1 MNQRRILESVTAL
14 GCVVALAAFGVNR
27 YRHRVSAIVVHP
39 ATVQVA
45 LAHDMSPPLG
55 SMTVDAVDRD
65 GPEVDATP
73 ADALA
78 PPPPEER
85 EELELSQQQQQQ
97 AAPIRIVSPEGAAK
111 VEQTKAGS
119 KPAARMVANI
129 EGEGT
134 GFTGPQGPG
143 RGGLDYSVA
152 AGPNHVVAIVNGGG
166 IAIWTKKGRP
176 DPKTRK
182 PLFDS
187 TGMVLYGPVSVRQI
201 WKGFGGQCDTRGSGD
216 AVVRYDQLADRW
228 LFVTPLFSR
237 YEKKPGQQPY
247 PPIGIAHE
255 NWRGQPGQPGSAV
268 KLEAPDSATLA
279 AAAAAARGAGGRAA
293 GGRAGDTTGRGA
305 RGGRAGDSAGR
316 GRAAGGGRPSLP
328 PDGAPPP
335 NDTTVGTYGMCYAVS
350 TTSDPLGS
358 YYRYEFIRPYFPDY
372 PRPAIWPDGYYIPTS
387 TSDNFIQKHA
397 CVADRAKMLKGEDAT
412 EQCIVIN
419 GIPFLN
425 MADLDGKNLPPP
437 GAPNPVLA
445 AGGSQLRGVLE
456 DSVIY
461 SWQFHVDWKDPS
473 GTRLIGP
480 VLIPV
485 APYHFLCDGQLKQ
498 CVPQPENNTRLDSQG
513 DKLMARVTYRRI
525 GTTEHVLA
533 AHSVNTSLNGGGVRW
548 YEFRIGK
555 DRALT
560 LYQQGTFAP
569 GTAQDSLYRWLPSAA
584 MDKFGN
590 IGIGYSFGGLPHH
603 AAIRFT
609 GRAPNDPKGQLSFAE
624 ATVMEGA
631 ASQTASRFEDYT
643 QTAVDPDDDC
653 TIWHV
658 GAYVR
663 AGTTTQSSRISAFRM
678 PGCR

>member
-1 MNQRRILESVTAL
+1 VIRSRNLSVAALAALLLSGSAYAALRTKTNLPTLPIELSPTATHL
-14 GCVVALAAFGVNR
+14 SLAHDTSVALA
-27 YRHRVSAIVVHP
+27 
-39 ATVQVA
+39 
-45 LAHDMSPPLG
+45 
-55 SMTVDAVDRD
+55 SMTVDPRDRTE
-65 GPEVDATP
+65 PV
-73 ADALA
+73 ADLDPDQYAEALA
-78 PPPPEER
+78 PRSEA
-85 EELELSQQQQQQ
+85 ELAFQQRQQQPVE
-97 AAPIRIVSPEGAAK
+97 PIRIVSPAGAAK
-111 VEQTKAGS
+111 VEQARAGT
-119 KPAARMVANI
+119 KPAARMVANF
-129 EGEGT
+129 EGEGS
-134 GFTGPQGPG
+134 GFSGPQGPG
-143 RGGLDYSVA
+143 RGGLDYSLAV
-152 AGPNHVVAIVNGGG
+152 GPNHVVAIVNGGG

-176 DPKTRK
+176 DPKTGK
-182 PLFDS
+182 PMFDT
-187 TGMVLYGPVSVRQI
+187 TGKVIYGPVSVRQI
-201 WKGFGGQCDTRGSGD
+201 WRGFGGQCDTRSSGD

-228 LFVTPLFSR
+228 LFVAPIFSR
-237 YEKKPGQQPY
+237 YEKIANQEPY
-247 PPIGIAHE
+247 PEIGVPHE
-255 NWRGQPGQPGSAV
+255 NWPGQKGQPGAAV

-279 AAAAAARGAGGRAA
+279 AAAAAAAARGGGR
-293 GGRAGDTTGRGA
+293 GRAGDTSGRGGRGRGA
-305 RGGRAGDSAGR
+305 GDTGRAR
-316 GRAAGGGRPSLP
+316 VPPPRPQLP
-328 PDGAPPP
+328 PNGAPPP

-350 TTSDPLGS
+350 TSSDPLGS

-397 CVADRAKMLKGEDAT
+397 CVADRAKMLKGENAA
-412 EQCIVIN
+412 EQCIIVN

-425 MADLDGKNLPPP
+425 MADMDGKTLPPP
-437 GAPNPVLA
+437 GAPIPVLA

-473 GTRLIGP
+473 QTKLIGP

-513 DKLMARVTYRRI
+513 DKLMARLTYRRI
-525 GTTEHVLA
+525 GNVEHVLA

-548 YEFRIGK
+548 YEFRVNK
-555 DRALT
+555 DRSLS
-560 LYQQGTFAP
+560 LYQQGTYAP
-569 GTAQDSLYRWLPSAA
+569 GTAADSLYRWLPSAA

-603 AAIRFT
+603 AEIRFT
-609 GRAPNDPKGQLSFAE
+609 GRQPNDPKGQMTFAE
-624 ATVMEGA
+624 ATVIEGGG
-631 ASQTASRFEDYT
+631 SQTASRFEDYT

-663 AGTTTQSSRISAFRM
+663 AGTTTQASRISAFKM